1 MQSILPVLHRDQAVA
16 HKQILVTLTVDG
28 LLELITVHL
37 PGRRIGVFSCPRV
50 FASVRDIFC
59 SFIEKRKVLF
69 SELFIDFK
77 EPVRVKA
84 PVIQFLRRERRVS
97 GNHSLLAVVEPLIH
111 VSHEIIAAALKALH
125 SEDFLRHVEPL
136 RGVHSY
142 FDEAFF

>member
-37 PGRRIGVFSCPRV
+37 PGRRIGVLSGPRV
-50 FASVRDIFC
+50 FAAVRDIFC

-111 VSHEIIAAALKALH
+111 VGHEIITAALEALH

-136 RGVHSY
+136 GRVHGN